1 MEQASRDAFSP
12 RAKAD
17 IFRRLALLE
26 AEWQDLGGFESF
38 VFAHQTRPEILRITH
53 VSHRSASDIAA
64 ELEFLNYL
72 GANSAAVCAPLP
84 LLAESGEQI
93 IEHDGFICCLFERA
107 EGKQI
112 TEADWAPRVLQSWG
126 AAMGRFHR
134 LSRDYQ
140 PVGQKRFAWQE
151 DANLHFRAMI
161 PGEQAQL
168 LALGDDYLAE
178 LEALSTCSDVYGLI
192 HSDAHAGNFFLH
204 NGQLKFFDFDDCCY
218 QWYAFDVA
226 TILFSAVLQPWMPDG
241 QAEREAIA
249 NAFLPEFLT
258 GYGREFTVS
267 EFLLEQL
274 PLFLKLREF
283 SLYGVIHSHMDVDH
297 LEDWYPIKFMQGR
310 RERMEADL
318 PYFDLDFT
326 HLRG

>member
-1 MEQASRDAFSP
+1 MEQTSRDAFTP
-12 RAKAD
+12 RVKAD
-17 IFRRLALLE
+17 IFHRLALVE
-26 AEWQDLGGFESF
+26 SEWRDLGGFESF

-53 VSHRSASDIAA
+53 ISHRSASDIAA

-72 GANSAAVCAPLP
+72 AANGAAVCAPVS
-84 LLAESGEQI
+84 LLAESGDQI
-93 IEHDGFICCLFERA
+93 VEHAEFVCCLFERA
-107 EGKQI
+107 EGQQI
-112 TEADWAPRVLQSWG
+112 TEADWSPELLQTWG
-126 AAMGRFHR
+126 AAMGCFHR
-134 LSRDYQ
+134 LSGDYQ
-140 PVGQKRFAWQE
+140 PSGQKRFAWRE

-161 PGEQAQL
+161 PGEQSQL
-168 LALGDDYLAE
+168 LVLGDGYLAALEE
-178 LEALSTCSDVYGLI
+178 LNTSPDVYGLI

-241 QAEREAIA
+241 QEDREAIA
-249 NAFLPEFLT
+249 RAFVPEFLA
-258 GYGREFTVS
+258 GYRREFAVS
-267 EFLLEQL
+267 EFLLKQL

-297 LEDWYPIKFMQGR
+297 LEDWYPVKFMNGR

-318 PYFDLDFT
+318 PYLDLDFVQ
-326 HLRG
+326 LAS